1 MSDLQLT
8 AEQKQAI
15 FSSGHNILVSASA
28 GSGKTFVM
36 ANRIIEKIKS
46 GVDIESLFIST
57 FTKKAAGELRQR
69 IEKDLKEAIQSSSN
83 LEERQKLGFAL
94 QRLSNADI
102 GTMDSFTQKLLKTHF
117 NLVDVDPN
125 FNILADKTERD
136 LIQEDIFE
144 NLVEAYLSE
153 DENIPSAFQISKK
166 EFEKMI
172 KNFST
177 GRNIK
182 GFKDVVY
189 SIYSFSLSTE
199 NPIKWLENQF
209 LEGYSKYKKFSDL
222 PSEFTGQLHEELSK
236 FYEQLDNLLQE
247 NALTAKTLEKA
258 QIVYDNKTFLLE
270 ALINKD
276 FSQFTDLFNS
286 LDWFRWTIKDE
297 AFKKRFNET
306 IGTKASPGLARQFN
320 EQVKHS
326 PIIEEYQPQAVELIK
341 NLQIFS
347 LYFYKV
353 YLDRKRQENT
363 FDYADIAHFAIE
375 ILENNPQVADFY
387 RAKYNEIMID
397 EYQDTSHVQEKM
409 LQLLSKNGD
418 GTDNI
423 FMVGDIKQSIY
434 GFRQADPSLFLK
446 KYQDY
451 QKEDNPHELIRLK
464 ENFRSRPEIIQ
475 FTNQVFTHLMDTSVG
490 EMTYGKEEELV
501 QGNIKDYP
509 QEPEQDFLPELLLYQ
524 SESNGN
530 TDDENLEKV
539 SDGEIRATAK
549 QIQQLIKNGI
559 QPKNIA
565 ILVRSKT
572 NNNKIED
579 ILTSYDI
586 PLVLDEGRVE
596 FLKSIEVQ
604 VMLDVLRA
612 IDNPLYDIPLVATLR
627 SPLFRFNEDELTRL
641 SLQGDKKDN
650 FWTKLN
656 NALAGNGLKSD
667 LIDDQLE
674 DKINKFRHTFTEWRK
689 LVNQMPIHELL
700 WKIYTDSYYFDYVG
714 ALQNGQMRQANLQAL
729 TSRASNYEKSGYKGL
744 FKFIKMIDKFMEQKN
759 DLASVHIKL
768 PQNAVRVMTFHKS
781 KGLEFD
787 YVFLMNFQS
796 KFNQKDLQKS
806 IIINRDNG
814 VGIQY
819 IADFKHQVDTI
830 FPYALVKMDTLP
842 YTVNRELVFVSG
854 LSEEMR
860 VLYVAFTRAKKKLY
874 MVGKIKENERDKYAD
889 IELENNILPDKYRKT
904 AQGFQHWLLAL
915 EATKKLSMQLTLVKK
930 GDLQSVNQEFT
941 SHPNFQKLAEESVK
955 YDGIMDKVDDI
966 KEAQR
971 IMNYEYEHSLATE
984 LPSIQTPSQLK
995 KRSYEKI
1002 IENSMPIHQNQN
1014 KENRFEFLNL
1024 ENKKL
1029 TATEI
1034 GTAWHSFMQ
1043 EIDLQTIDREHL
1055 QATLE
1060 QMKFSDELKNQIDI
1074 DKILTL
1080 FDTELGQ
1087 FLEKYQDKLIR
1098 EAPFSMLK
1106 TDEKSQEHYLVRGI
1120 CDGFVKLGDKIVLFD
1135 YKTDRFTTHS
1145 EIEQI
1150 RKRYDFQLDLYA
1162 EALHKAYGIE
1172 KIEKYLILLGGSD
1185 KVEVVQ
1191 L

>member
-46 GVDIESLFIST
+46 SVDIESLFIST
-57 FTKKAAGELRQR
+57 FTKKAATELRQR

-144 NLVEAYLSE
+144 ILVEAYLSE
-153 DENIPSAFQISKK
+153 DENIPSDFQISKK

-182 GFKDVVY
+182 EFKDVVY
-189 SIYSFSLSTE
+189 NIYSFSLSTE

-276 FSQFTDLFNS
+276 FSQFADLFNS

-604 VMLDVLRA
+604 V
-612 IDNPLYDIPLVATLR
+612 
-627 SPLFRFNEDELTRL
+627 
-641 SLQGDKKDN
+641 
-650 FWTKLN
+650 
-656 NALAGNGLKSD
+656 
-667 LIDDQLE
+667 
-674 DKINKFRHTFTEWRK
+674 
-689 LVNQMPIHELL
+689 
-700 WKIYTDSYYFDYVG
+700 
-714 ALQNGQMRQANLQAL
+714 
-729 TSRASNYEKSGYKGL
+729 
-744 FKFIKMIDKFMEQKN
+744 
-759 DLASVHIKL
+759 
-768 PQNAVRVMTFHKS
+768 
-781 KGLEFD
+781 
-787 YVFLMNFQS
+787 
-796 KFNQKDLQKS
+796 
-806 IIINRDNG
+806 
-814 VGIQY
+814 
-819 IADFKHQVDTI
+819 
-830 FPYALVKMDTLP
+830 
-842 YTVNRELVFVSG
+842 
-854 LSEEMR
+854 
-860 VLYVAFTRAKKKLY
+860 
-874 MVGKIKENERDKYAD
+874 
-889 IELENNILPDKYRKT
+889 
-904 AQGFQHWLLAL
+904 
-915 EATKKLSMQLTLVKK
+915 
-930 GDLQSVNQEFT
+930 
-941 SHPNFQKLAEESVK
+941 
-955 YDGIMDKVDDI
+955 
-966 KEAQR
+966 
-971 IMNYEYEHSLATE
+971 
-984 LPSIQTPSQLK
+984 
-995 KRSYEKI
+995 
-1002 IENSMPIHQNQN
+1002 
-1014 KENRFEFLNL
+1014 
-1024 ENKKL
+1024 
-1029 TATEI
+1029 
-1034 GTAWHSFMQ
+1034 
-1043 EIDLQTIDREHL
+1043 
-1055 QATLE
+1055 
-1060 QMKFSDELKNQIDI
+1060 
-1074 DKILTL
+1074 
-1080 FDTELGQ
+1080 
-1087 FLEKYQDKLIR
+1087 
-1098 EAPFSMLK
+1098 
-1106 TDEKSQEHYLVRGI
+1106 
-1120 CDGFVKLGDKIVLFD
+1120 
-1135 YKTDRFTTHS
+1135 
-1145 EIEQI
+1145 
-1150 RKRYDFQLDLYA
+1150 
-1162 EALHKAYGIE
+1162 
-1172 KIEKYLILLGGSD
+1172 
-1185 KVEVVQ
+1185 
-1191 L
+1191 